1 MVRGDP
7 GSAVGPQWAVTRTG
21 GCPAAGGSGDGDPVD
36 DIDIAIVGGGPTGLA
51 AGLYAARARRRTVLW
66 ERAVLGG
73 QIALTSLVEN
83 YPGFADGVLGPDL
96 SIDMHHQ
103 AEKFG
108 METLYG
114 SVDGLRR
121 EPPHYVLSTSDGE
134 VRAKA
139 VIVAAGADPVKLGVP
154 GEEALTGRGVSYC
167 ATCDAAF
174 FADEVV
180 AVVGGGDAAVE
191 EAIFTTRYARRVYLI
206 HRRDRLRASTI
217 LQQRGLSNEKIEP
230 IWSTVVEEIRGTG
243 DAQVAALALRHVVS
257 GETRDL
263 PVAGVFIF
271 IGHRPST
278 ELLAGLVP
286 LDGGGHAY
294 VNLWMET
301 GQPGLFAAGDVRV
314 DSARQLATAAGDG
327 VTAAVRAEHYLQ
339 QHFD

>member
-1 MVRGDP
+1 MFLRAPSASRVRTLAQTAGRGGRGD
-7 GSAVGPQWAVTRTG
+7 GAAV
-21 GCPAAGGSGDGDPVD
+21 SE
-36 DIDIAIVGGGPTGLA
+36 IDIAIIGGGPTGLA

-66 ERAVLGG
+66 ERGVLGG

-96 SIDMHHQ
+96 AIDMQRQ
-103 AEKFG
+103 AESFG
-108 METLYG
+108 METVYG
-114 SVDGLRR
+114 GVDRLRR
-121 EPPHYVLSTSDGE
+121 EPGYWVLTTSGSE
-134 VRAKA
+134 VRARA

-174 FADEVV
+174 FGGEVV

-191 EAIFTTRYARRVYLI
+191 EALFTTRYARHVYLI
-206 HRRDRLRASTI
+206 HRRDRLRASAV
-217 LQQRGLSNEKIEP
+217 LQQRALAHERIEP
-230 IWSTVVEEIRGTG
+230 LWDTVVEEVAAGPDG
-243 DAQVAALALRHVVS
+243 QVASLALRQVAS
-257 GETRDL
+257 GSRRDL

-278 ELLAGLVP
+278 ELLRGLVP

-301 GQPGLFAAGDVRV
+301 EQPGLFAAGEVRV

-339 QHFD
+339 QYVD